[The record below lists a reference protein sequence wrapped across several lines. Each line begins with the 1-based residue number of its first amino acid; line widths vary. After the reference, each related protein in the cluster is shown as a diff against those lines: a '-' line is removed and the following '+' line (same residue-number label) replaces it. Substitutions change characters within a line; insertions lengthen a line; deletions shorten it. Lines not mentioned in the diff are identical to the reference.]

1 MKLLDRITKDM
12 YISMKAGD
20 KTKANTLRSAIAKL
34 KDKYISSRKDL
45 SIQDELNV
53 IKTLAK
59 QRKESFEIFTK
70 SNRVDLADKEKLE
83 LRILNKYL
91 PRIMSKDESKRL
103 IQNIISEIGATNLSE
118 MGKVMPLVMKRGEGK
133 IDGKLANSI
142 LRELLK

>member
-20 KTKANTLRSAIAKL
+20 KTKANTLRSVIAKL
-34 KDKYISSRKDL
+34 KDRYISSRKDL
-45 SIQDELNV
+45 SFQDELNV
-53 IKTLAK
+53 LKTLAK

-70 SNRVDLADKEKLE
+70 ANRVDLADKEQLE
-83 LRILNKYL
+83 LKILNEYL
-91 PRIMSKDESKRL
+91 PRMMNKEESKRF
-103 IQNIISEIGATNLSE
+103 IQNIISEVGATNLSE

-142 LRELLK
+142 LRELLI

>member
-1 MKLLDRITKDM
+1 
-12 YISMKAGD
+12 MKAGD

-91 PRIMSKDESKRL
+91 PLIMSKDESKRL

>member
-1 MKLLDRITKDM
+1 
-12 YISMKAGD
+12 MKAGD

-53 IKTLAK
+53 LKTLAK

-70 SNRVDLADKEKLE
+70 ANRVDLADKEQLE
-83 LRILNKYL
+83 LKILNEYL
-91 PRIMSKDESKRL
+91 PRMMNKDESTRF

>member
-1 MKLLDRITKDM
+1 LKLLDRITKDM

-91 PRIMSKDESKRL
+91 PLIMSKDESKRL

>member
-91 PRIMSKDESKRL
+91 PLIMSKDESKRL

>member
-118 MGKVMPLVMKRGEGK
+118 MGKVMPLVIKRGEGK

>member
-20 KTKANTLRSAIAKL
+20 KTKANTLRSVIAKL
-34 KDKYISSRKDL
+34 KDRYISTRKDL

-53 IKTLAK
+53 LKTLAK

-70 SNRVDLADKEKLE
+70 ANRVDLADKEQLE
-83 LRILNKYL
+83 LKILNEYL
-91 PRIMSKDESKRL
+91 PRMMNKDESKRF

-118 MGKVMPLVMKRGEGK
+118 MGKVMPLVIKRGEGK

-142 LRELLK
+142 LRELLI

>member
-1 MKLLDRITKDM
+1 LKLLDRITKDM

-20 KTKANTLRSAIAKL
+20 KTKANTLRSVIAKL
-34 KDKYISSRKDL
+34 KDRYISSRKDL

-53 IKTLAK
+53 LKTLAK

-70 SNRVDLADKEKLE
+70 ANRVDLADKEQLE
-83 LRILNKYL
+83 LKILNEYL
-91 PRIMSKDESKRL
+91 PRMMNKDESTRF

-142 LRELLK
+142 LRELLI

>member
-53 IKTLAK
+53 LKTLAK

-70 SNRVDLADKEKLE
+70 ANRVDLADKEQLE
-83 LRILNKYL
+83 LKILNEYL
-91 PRIMSKDESKRL
+91 PRMMNKDESTRF

>member
-20 KTKANTLRSAIAKL
+20 KTKANTLRSVIAKL
-34 KDKYISSRKDL
+34 KDRYISSRKDL
-45 SIQDELNV
+45 SNQDELNV
-53 IKTLAK
+53 LKTLAK

-70 SNRVDLADKEKLE
+70 ANRVDLADKEQLE
-83 LRILNKYL
+83 LKILNEYL
-91 PRIMSKDESKRL
+91 PRMMNKDESKRF

-118 MGKVMPLVMKRGEGK
+118 MGKVMPLVIKRGEGK

-142 LRELLK
+142 LRELLI

>member
-20 KTKANTLRSAIAKL
+20 KTKANTLRSVIAKL
-34 KDKYISSRKDL
+34 KDRYISSRKDL

-53 IKTLAK
+53 LKTLAK

-70 SNRVDLADKEKLE
+70 ANRVDLADKEQLE
-83 LRILNKYL
+83 LKILNEYL
-91 PRIMSKDESKRL
+91 PRMMNKDESTRF

-118 MGKVMPLVMKRGEGK
+118 MGKIMPLVMKRGEGK

>member
-70 SNRVDLADKEKLE
+70 ANRVDLADKEQLE
-83 LRILNKYL
+83 LKILNEYL
-91 PRIMSKDESKRL
+91 PRMMNKDESTRF

>member
-1 MKLLDRITKDM
+1 
-12 YISMKAGD
+12 MKAGD